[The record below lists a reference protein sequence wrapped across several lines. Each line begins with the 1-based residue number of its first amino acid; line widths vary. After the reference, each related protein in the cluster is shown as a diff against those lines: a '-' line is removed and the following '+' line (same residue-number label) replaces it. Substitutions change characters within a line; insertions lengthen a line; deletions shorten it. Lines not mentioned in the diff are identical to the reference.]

1 MKTINKLISWGYYP
15 LMLCSMVTQT
25 ILGNLHCVLVLATLA
40 LLTGGICE
48 IAAKTNRKWVAA
60 NQGLLE
66 GYRNGYR
73 TSQALIEKQQATIDE
88 LLNEMRNY
96 K

>member
-15 LMLCSMVTQT
+15 LMLCSMVTQA
-25 ILGNLHCVLVLATLA
+25 ILGNPHCVLVLAILA
-40 LLTGGICE
+40 LFTGGICE
-48 IAAKTNRKWVAA
+48 ISAKVNRKWTAA
-60 NQGLLE
+60 HQDLLE
-66 GYRNGYR
+66 EYRNANR